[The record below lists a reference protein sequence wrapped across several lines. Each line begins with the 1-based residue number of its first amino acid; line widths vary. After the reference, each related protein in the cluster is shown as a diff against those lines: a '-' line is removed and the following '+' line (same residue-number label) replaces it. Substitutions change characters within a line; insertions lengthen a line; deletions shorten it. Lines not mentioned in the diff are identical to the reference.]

1 MCYQN
6 FPLKVANKVLKYLVQ
21 IMKISLIA
29 KFLRLFL
36 HDFNFFTIEF
46 DFVYMNFIFD
56 GLSSPRLCGGV
67 HGWPYT

>member
-1 MCYQN
+1 MYYQN
-6 FPLKVANKVLKYLVQ
+6 FPLKAANKVLKYFVQ
-21 IMKISLIA
+21 IIA

-36 HDFNFFTIEF
+36 HDFNFFAIEF